1 MAGITLM
8 LQRLLRFSSLIR
20 SAVSVHLRSNTG
32 VILAFTAV
40 AFNKELGPVQKLI
53 VDKIRE
59 YRTKLRASGGPFDT
73 GPEHQQDL
81 GRELL
86 KLKQTYGKTDM
97 NTFLDFTFEN
107 PKFEVIEKP
116 QSWKTHAHSP
126 RRTPTPSAPTPVAS
140 ILTLHTTLPNTV
152 EATALLPP
160 QPREF

>member
-1 MAGITLM
+1 RITLM

-32 VILAFTAV
+32 VIALAFTAV

-59 YRTKLRASGGPFDT
+59 YRTKLRASGRPVDT

-86 KLKQTYGKTDM
+86 KLKQTYGKADM
-97 NTFLDFTFEN
+97 NRFPDFTFEN

-116 QSWKTHAHSP
+116 QSWKTH
-126 RRTPTPSAPTPVAS
+126 
-140 ILTLHTTLPNTV
+140 
-152 EATALLPP
+152 
-160 QPREF
+160 